1 MTPENWYR
9 ATIGKSFDTDNY
21 PRDNP
26 FQCWDYFDKF
36 CREIHC
42 DCSRWCGDINKGG
55 YYGFVGYL
63 WHHRYERHYD
73 KYFDFVS
80 PSEIKEGDWLFWD
93 KHVAFYYHGLEVGQN
108 QNGKRYVTSKA
119 LNRNGLL
126 GGMRWKYWNKS
137 ANGVAESFSRKVAG
151 TYVTTDYVNIRT
163 GGSTNYEIITCVPKG
178 TRVDCY
184 GYYHTE
190 KDTIW
195 LYVAVNTKD
204 IGMITGFMCSTYLEK
219 R

>member
-9 ATIGKSFDTDNY
+9 ATIGKSIDTDNY

-55 YYGFVGYL
+55 YYGYVGYL
-63 WHHRYERHYD
+63 WHHRYERHYN

-108 QNGKRYVTSKA
+108 QNGKRYVSSKE
-119 LNRNGLL
+119 LNRYGLL
-126 GGMRWKYWNKS
+126 GGMRWKYWEKS
-137 ANGVAESFSRKVAG
+137 AHGVAESFSRKVAG

>member
-9 ATIGKSFDTDNY
+9 ATIGKSIDTDNY

-63 WHHRYERHYD
+63 WHHRYERHYN

-108 QNGKRYVTSKA
+108 QNGKRYVSSKA
-119 LNRNGLL
+119 LNRYGLL
-126 GGMRWKYWNKS
+126 GGMRWKYWEKS
-137 ANGVAESFSRKVAG
+137 AHGVAESFSRMLAG

-195 LYVAVNTKD
+195 LYVAVNNKD
-204 IGMITGFMCSTYLEK
+204 KGMITGFMCSTYLEK

>member
-108 QNGKRYVTSKA
+108 QNGKRYVSSKA

-204 IGMITGFMCSTYLEK
+204 IGMVTGFMCSTYLEK

>member
-9 ATIGKSFDTDNY
+9 KTIGRCFDTDNY
-21 PRDNP
+21 PRSNP
-26 FQCWDYFDKF
+26 YQCWDYFDYF
-36 CREIHC
+36 CKTIGFKGSRHC
-42 DCSRWCGDINKGG
+42 ALT
-55 YYGFVGYL
+55 GFVGDL
-63 WHHRYERHYD
+63 WKLRY
-73 KYFDFVS
+73 KYGYEDAFIFVS

-119 LNRNGLL
+119 LNRYGLL
-126 GGMRWKYWNKS
+126 GGMRWKYWEKS
-137 ANGVAESFSRKVAG
+137 ANGVAESFSRMAAG

-204 IGMITGFMCSTYLEK
+204 KGMVTGFMCSTYLEK
-219 R
+219 G